1 MSPFDPTETL
11 LGGLSSTSMV
21 SGKEREHAK
30 QTLET
35 VRPIGV
41 SYLGDRGRSAGVLER
56 NLDRRLETFLL
67 FHGRPHVRRAHR
79 WRPLPNS
86 ALQMATVSLLFPKP
100 VPMPFYGDRKSR
112 PTRGFRSLL
121 ASKQLEEASADLLRY
136 SPVVIPYLQE
146 VIADLDHKA
155 WRIKNLCLILYRKY
169 RSGHNPS
176 T

>member
-1 MSPFDPTETL
+1 MARTRPPAMSAVWSLSGVNRTWRGQPNSVENDPTETL

-86 ALQMATVSLLFPKP
+86 
-100 VPMPFYGDRKSR
+100 
-112 PTRGFRSLL
+112 
-121 ASKQLEEASADLLRY
+121 
-136 SPVVIPYLQE
+136 
-146 VIADLDHKA
+146 
-155 WRIKNLCLILYRKY
+155 
-169 RSGHNPS
+169 
-176 T
+176 